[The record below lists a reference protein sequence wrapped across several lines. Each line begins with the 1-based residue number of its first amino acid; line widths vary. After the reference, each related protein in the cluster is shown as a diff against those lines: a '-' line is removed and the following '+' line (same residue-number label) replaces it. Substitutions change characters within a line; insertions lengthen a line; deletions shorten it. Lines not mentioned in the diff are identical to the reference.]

1 MVEGQSL
8 GVGVE
13 EGAPF
18 QVEEVAEED
27 PCPVVEEVGVE
38 VQNRAGEEVV
48 VEVQNLVEEEG
59 EAVVDKIQVQVGAGE
74 VVVEEEQYPLVM
86 VAAVVVVAVEVE
98 AYLQRWEGEVEVGVE
113 ELDGRCSVA
122 SAGTCR
128 QSSL

>member
-86 VAAVVVVAVEVE
+86 VAVVVVE